1 MIYFYKV
8 EVKMIDNLR
17 DEAASD
23 PFYKEEAKFQS
34 AAGTGISS
42 RRSKRI
48 LGMTAIQR
56 FVIVFMLMLAVCIIG
71 AMTLLALGKI
81 GF

>member
-1 MIYFYKV
+1 
-8 EVKMIDNLR
+8 MIDNLR

-23 PFYKEEAKFQS
+23 PFYQEEAKFQP
-34 AAGTGISS
+34 AAGTQPLS

-48 LGMTAIQR
+48 LGMTAFQR
-56 FVIVFMLMLAVCIIG
+56 FVIAFMIMLAVFIIG
-71 AMTLLALGKI
+71 AMALLALGKI